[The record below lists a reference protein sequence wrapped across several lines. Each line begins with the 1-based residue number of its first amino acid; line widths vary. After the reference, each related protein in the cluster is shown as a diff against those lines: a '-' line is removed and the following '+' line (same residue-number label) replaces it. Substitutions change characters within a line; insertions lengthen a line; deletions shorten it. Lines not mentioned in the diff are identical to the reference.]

1 MLYLIDDGA
10 APTGLT
16 HNIKHMCY
24 KDHAPLELRNSSQ
37 SNGSEKVIGG
47 LLATIAPNAIM
58 LGLRGNTL
66 CFIAELL
73 GTDSCACPVG
83 TKAL

>member
-24 KDHAPLELRNSSQ
+24 KDHAPLELRNIAA
-37 SNGSEKVIGG
+37 KATDPKR
-47 LLATIAPNAIM
+47 LLEGCWQPLRRMQLCSAYEATRCA
-58 LGLRGNTL
+58 
-66 CFIAELL
+66 LL
-73 GTDSCACPVG
+73 
-83 TKAL
+83 LNF